1 MKKISIGITCGD
13 INSIGPE
20 IAIKAINY
28 FTKKKNIRF
37 ILIIPENVYEHYN
50 QILKCQ
56 INFHKTNQIA
66 EIDNTNN
73 YLLTIENTDIDFGK
87 PTKISGEIAYKAIK
101 LSYELFK
108 NNLVDG
114 VVTAPISKDALN
126 LAGVKFP
133 GHTEIYASFENSSNY
148 TMTFLSKKFNAALST
163 IHIPLKELPKEF
175 TKQKLNTTINNVIY
189 TIQKYFGIKSP
200 KVAILGLNPHAGEN
214 GLFGNEELDIIKPVI
229 ENNPYRDFLSGP
241 FVPDAFFAKKLY
253 LDYDFVIGHY
263 HDQVLIPFK
272 LLNFDKGVNFTAGL
286 RILRTSPDHGTAF
299 DIANKN
305 IANPNS
311 FIEAI
316 KYLLF
321 FIKNNNL

>member
-1 MKKISIGITCGD
+1 MKKISIAITCGD

-28 FTKKKNIRF
+28 FSKTKNLRF
-37 ILIIPENVYEHYN
+37 IFIIPENVYAHYFH
-50 QILKCQ
+50 ILKCQ
-56 INFHKTNQIA
+56 INFHKTKQIS
-66 EIDNTNN
+66 EIDNSSH
-73 YLLTIENTDIDFGK
+73 YLFTLENPDINFGK
-87 PTKISGEIAYKAIK
+87 PTKISGEIAYKAIE
-101 LSYELFK
+101 LSYELYK
-108 NNLVDG
+108 NQLIDG

-126 LAGVKFP
+126 LAGIKFP
-133 GHTEIYASFENSSNY
+133 GHTEIYASFENSNNY

-163 IHIPLKELPKEF
+163 IHIPLKNVPKEL

-189 TIQKYFGIKSP
+189 TIQKYFGIKTP

-214 GLFGNEELDIIKPVI
+214 GLFGREELDLIIPVM
-229 ENNPYRDFLSGP
+229 ESNPNKNFLYGP

-253 LDYDFVIGHY
+253 QKYNFVIGHY

-286 RILRTSPDHGTAF
+286 KILRTSPDHGTAF
-299 DIANKN
+299 DIANQN

-316 KYLLF
+316 KYLLC
-321 FIKNNNL
+321 FIKNRYL